1 MVQQVNENEKEVEM
15 DDITGAGM
23 DQDYLDTI
31 MQMKQ
36 NTVSKEQYLKLKEE
50 NKKLLNHVMSNTPLD
65 QQPGN

>member
-1 MVQQVNENEKEVEM
+1 MAQQINENENLQNTNEVEN
-15 DDITGAGM
+15 DGM

-36 NTVSKEQYLKLKEE
+36 NTVPKDQYLKLKEE

-65 QQPGN
+65 SQEN